1 MSRVLLADDS
11 PHAQRMGER
20 ILREQ
25 GLDVLAV
32 TDGEAAMANVTEWSP
47 DLILADA
54 FLPSHSGYDLCEFV
68 KRHPDL
74 QHTRVIITAGLLE
87 PLDEER
93 ARRAGSDAILKK
105 PFEASVVIDTIRP
118 FLATTSSAKKSSAA
132 PPPPP
137 PPPPAP
143 PPRPMPKPDRASF
156 FSRPS
161 APEPDPE
168 RIRAAVTIALDAAMP
183 KLIDEITARVLV
195 ALKKPNP

>member
-25 GLDVLAV
+25 GLDVIAV
-32 TDGEAAMANVTEWSP
+32 TDGEAALAQVADWSP

-54 FLPSHSGYDLCEFV
+54 FLPSHSGYDLCHYV
-68 KRHPDL
+68 KNHPGL

-87 PLDEER
+87 PLDEDR

-105 PFEASVVIDTIRP
+105 PFEASVVIETIRP
-118 FLATTSSAKKSSAA
+118 LLNHALQERPVTA

-137 PPPPAP
+137 PA
-143 PPRPMPKPDRASF
+143 RPMP
-156 FSRPS
+156 RPERLPS
-161 APEPDPE
+161 PLVPKPEPLDPE
-168 RIRAAVTIALDAAMP
+168 RVRAAVTVALDAAMP
-183 KLIDEITARVLV
+183 KLIDEITTRVLD
-195 ALKKPNP
+195 ALKKPQ

>member
-25 GLDVLAV
+25 GLDVLSV
-32 TDGEAAMANVTEWSP
+32 TDGEAAMANVAEWSP

-68 KRHPDL
+68 KQHPGL

-87 PLDEER
+87 PLDEDR

-118 FLATTSSAKKSSAA
+118 LLSTALRTRPPQAA
-132 PPPPP
+132 PLPLPPPPQ
-137 PPPPAP
+137 
-143 PPRPMPKPDRASF
+143 PRPLPKPDRASF